1 MSAKPPRITPP
12 KPTKGEFWK
21 TKSLEELS
29 AEQGVHPI
37 GRLEDILGKGAEL
50 WANDAELDAFLQA
63 LARAATRED
72 EAWLRTSSTQISS
85 PMC

>member
-12 KPTKGEFWK
+12 KPAEEDFWK

-29 AEQGVHPI
+29 AEQGVQPI
-37 GRLEDILGKGAEL
+37 GRLEEFRGKGAEL

-63 LARAATRED
+63 LRERRRKG
-72 EAWLRTSSTQISS
+72 EN
-85 PMC
+85 C